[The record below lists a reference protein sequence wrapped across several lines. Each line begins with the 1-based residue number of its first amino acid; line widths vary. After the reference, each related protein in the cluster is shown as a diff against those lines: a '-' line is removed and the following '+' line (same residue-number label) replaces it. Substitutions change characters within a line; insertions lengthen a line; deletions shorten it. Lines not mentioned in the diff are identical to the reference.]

1 MSGLE
6 MLKESLKQAVLK
18 QMAKY
23 KMNQDKVA
31 ANTKLTPSDICNIIG
46 KKSNST
52 LETVD
57 ELADGFDCTAKI
69 IFVPKI
75 KMNAPP
81 NKRLD

>member
-18 QMAKY
+18 QMRKH

-31 ANTKLTPSDICNIIG
+31 ANTKFTPADICNIIG
-46 KKSNST
+46 KNNNST

-57 ELADGFDCTAKI
+57 ELAEGFNCTAKI
-69 IFVPKI
+69 VFVPK
-75 KMNAPP
+75 A
-81 NKRLD
+81 NKK